1 MKAADRVP
9 LGRTSLSVTR
19 LGLGL
24 ASIGGLRAPV
34 SRQDAR
40 DTIDTA
46 WRLGVRLFDTAPVY
60 GYGRSE
66 RRAGE
71 ALRDRPRDEYVL
83 CTKAG
88 RVIEPG
94 GPDGQPIW
102 ADPPP
107 GVGPRLDFT
116 AEGVYRSLSDSLDR
130 LGLDRVDVVH
140 VHDPDLD
147 YATALTAAF
156 PALDRLRRAGRV
168 AAVSLGVNHA
178 DVAARFVREAPDP
191 GVDCVMLAGRYTLLD
206 RSGADEL
213 LPLCLERGV
222 AILAAGVYQGGALL
236 DETSPEARRIR
247 ETCDRHGVPLP
258 AAAVQFPFRHPAV
271 AAVVVGARSAAEMER
286 SAALLAHPIPP
297 ALWEDLR

>member
-1 MKAADRVP
+1 MKADERVL
-9 LGRTSLSVTR
+9 LGRTDLSVTR

-24 ASIGGLRAPV
+24 ASIGGLRVPV
-34 SRQDAR
+34 SAADAQATV
-40 DTIDTA
+40 DAA

-66 RRAGE
+66 RRAGR

-83 CTKAG
+83 CTKVG
-88 RVIEPG
+88 RLIEPD

-130 LGLDRVDVVH
+130 LGLDRVDVLH
-140 VHDPDLD
+140 VHDPDLN
-147 YATALTAAF
+147 YAAALGAAY
-156 PALDRLRRAGRV
+156 PALDRLRRAGRI

-178 DVAARFVREAPDP
+178 DVAARFIREAPDP

-206 RSGADEL
+206 RSGADDL
-213 LPLCLERGV
+213 LPLCAERGV
-222 AILAAGVYQGGALL
+222 PVLAAGVYQGGALL
-236 DETSPEARRIR
+236 DQTSPGVRRIR
-247 ETCDRHGVPLP
+247 AACDRHGVSLL
-258 AAAVQFPFRHPAV
+258 AAAVQFPFRHRSV
-271 AAVVVGARSAAEMER
+271 AAVVVGARSAAEMQQ
-286 SAALLAHPIPP
+286 SAALLEHPIPA
-297 ALWEDLR
+297 ALWDELA

>member
-1 MKAADRVP
+1 MKAGDRVL
-9 LGRTSLSVTR
+9 LGRTSLAVTR

-34 SRQDAR
+34 PPQDAR
-40 DTIDTA
+40 DTVDTA

-66 RRAGE
+66 RRAGR
-71 ALRDRPRDEYVL
+71 ALRGRPRDEYVL
-83 CTKAG
+83 CTKVG
-88 RVIEPG
+88 RLIEAG

-102 ADPPP
+102 ADPPA

-130 LGLDRVDVVH
+130 LGLERVDVLH
-140 VHDPDLD
+140 VHDPDLN
-147 YATALTAAF
+147 YAAALGAAY
-156 PALDRLRRAGRV
+156 PALDRLRRAGRI

-178 DVAARFVREAPDP
+178 DVAARFVREAPEP

-213 LPLCLERGV
+213 LPLCAERGV
-222 AILAAGVYQGGALL
+222 AVLAAGVYQGGGLF
-236 DETSPEARRIR
+236 DEDAGRRVR
-247 ETCDRHGVPLP
+247 DVCERHGVPLL

-271 AAVVVGARSAAEMER
+271 AAVVVGARSAAEMAQN
-286 SAALLAHPIPP
+286 AALLEHPIPP
-297 ALWEDLR
+297 ALWDDLA